1 MTTTLITGANK
12 GLGFET
18 ARRLIAA
25 GHTVYAGS
33 RDAERG
39 HRAAGRLG
47 ARMVLIDVTAD
58 ASVAGAAKTIEADGG
73 LDVLVNNA
81 GIEMR
86 TEGNVV
92 PGAAEITARL
102 MRSLFETNVFGVVR
116 VTHAF
121 LPLLRRSAAPV
132 VVNVSSGL
140 ASMTRLTTPGT
151 PAYAYPGV
159 AYPAS
164 KAAVNMI
171 TVQYAKAF
179 PDMRI
184 NAVEPGY
191 TATDL
196 NGNMGTQ
203 TVEEGAEIIVRMA
216 QVGPD
221 GPTGGYVGAPGPLPW
236 EEGRKPAPSV
246 RVTPAPRGAAGGGH
260 AVPGAPA
267 VARQSRGCRRRPGST
282 ICEPWTIST
291 SVAHCRCGKGPAHR
305 VRPRRGS
312 SYSNTAGFTCGT
324 CTGSSRS
331 GAEAHGQMAVGA
343 QPAGRTEPSHQSGSC
358 RS

>member
-25 GHTVYAGS
+25 GHTVYIGS

-39 HRAAGRLG
+39 RRAAERLG
-47 ARMVLIDVTAD
+47 ARLVLLDVTDD
-58 ASVAGAAKTIEADGG
+58 ASVAAAAKTIEADGG

-81 GIEMR
+81 GVEGR
-86 TEGNVV
+86 TPDGGVV
-92 PGAAEITARL
+92 GAADTTADL
-102 MRSLFETNVFGVVR
+102 MREIFETNVFGLVR

-140 ASMTRLTTPGT
+140 ASLTGVTTEGT
-151 PAYAYPGV
+151 PVYLYPGV

-164 KAAVNMI
+164 KTAVNMV

-196 NGNMGTQ
+196 NAHTGIQ

-221 GPTGGYVGAPGPLPW
+221 GPTGGYFTVEGTLPW
-236 EEGRKPAPSV
+236 
-246 RVTPAPRGAAGGGH
+246 
-260 AVPGAPA
+260 
-267 VARQSRGCRRRPGST
+267 
-282 ICEPWTIST
+282 
-291 SVAHCRCGKGPAHR
+291 
-305 VRPRRGS
+305 
-312 SYSNTAGFTCGT
+312 
-324 CTGSSRS
+324 
-331 GAEAHGQMAVGA
+331 
-343 QPAGRTEPSHQSGSC
+343 
-358 RS
+358 

>member
-25 GHTVYAGS
+25 GHTVYIGS

-39 HRAAGRLG
+39 RRAAERLG
-47 ARMVLIDVTAD
+47 ARLVVLDVTDD
-58 ASVAGAAKTIEADGG
+58 ASVAAAAKAIEADGG
-73 LDVLVNNA
+73 LDVLINNA
-81 GIEMR
+81 GIEAR
-86 TEGNVV
+86 TPDGGVI
-92 PGAAEITARL
+92 GAAEVTADM
-102 MRSLFETNVFGVVR
+102 MRTVFETNVFGVVR

-140 ASMTRLTTPGT
+140 ASLERVSTPDT
-151 PAYAYPGV
+151 PTHAYPGV

-164 KAAVNMI
+164 KATVNML

-179 PDMRI
+179 PQMRI

-196 NGNMGTQ
+196 NAHTGHQ

-221 GPTGGYVGAPGPLPW
+221 GPTGGYFDIEGALPW
-236 EEGRKPAPSV
+236 
-246 RVTPAPRGAAGGGH
+246 
-260 AVPGAPA
+260 
-267 VARQSRGCRRRPGST
+267 
-282 ICEPWTIST
+282 
-291 SVAHCRCGKGPAHR
+291 
-305 VRPRRGS
+305 
-312 SYSNTAGFTCGT
+312 
-324 CTGSSRS
+324 
-331 GAEAHGQMAVGA
+331 
-343 QPAGRTEPSHQSGSC
+343 
-358 RS
+358 